1 MNIDE
6 IKPRSF
12 NPQVDPTD
20 LVRFANPEIV
30 QEVLASRPPGF
41 IESVDKMQQSIN
53 TGFVQASN
61 LPGLLWGGKYSKP
74 KPPKDATDAAFQ
86 GIGAA
91 AEMGMELFGIS
102 KLLVTSGAMPLGKAL
117 FPRLARPAMEFGAQE
132 ATKQVRLGATEK
144 IHGVDA
150 GYEGA
155 KAVADSMALGFLLGL
170 GGVVA
175 GEGAKGVV
183 KVWNKLTGAEQR
195 AALKTLGLKTGSGV
209 QDILDAYENQ
219 RILYDPVLW
228 QGRAGA
234 AAMTSRPGAAEAAAF
249 STKMAKEVAGKFN
262 QIINARD
269 VLIGGSIK
277 QLVLSASTK
286 GLIKESGVTPSM
298 VSKLGRAEWAKWY
311 LETISQDTGVPA
323 LSTNPS
329 LNNLTRSTIVSMVKS
344 QEKASEKLVDIA
356 LSGGNLASVN
366 RINPW
371 LSFRHM
377 IDSFEQKTGVPVAH
391 YTRRM
396 MRGTAAT
403 DRSVE
408 QEFYGLIKPSEVA
421 RISTK
426 DNSDIAKYLFSAE
439 TRAKVEKVITPEALS
454 MAKRLEGLLQ
464 GSAAKDIQQQV
475 FYRWEEQGKVP
486 ANIRRIAARE
496 AIKLDATGKVA
507 SLPGIE
513 SVTYKLARKKLG
525 KKELSEYVS
534 SLGDEEKATA
544 LAFFASPE
552 VSGLL
557 KNYAKDT
564 LKAGK
569 AAHASGKLKEW
580 LATQPAWGI
589 RQRYYMSDMN
599 KFDIID
605 EGLSKLGLSALT
617 APRTGE
623 GIGGTLVHESLARK
637 SPEATMKGGSVI
649 KNIFSHMQ
657 RVRAANAIHDD
668 AKIIADRLN
677 SVGVSDKD
685 KYVLQQVIDNVLHR
699 SAQIDRPFEVA
710 AKAKG
715 WFWKTRLS
723 YIMRPGAVASITVR
737 DLAQAAAYGPFATS
751 LKTMA
756 KLPLSAMRYV
766 ASTITKGRSLEE
778 VDLEMAKRFETVF
791 QEYVSQ
797 KRSKYLEQLMIE
809 SARIA
814 SDYKGVPGLKMAS
827 NLLERTGG
835 LYPLSD
841 ELQRSSLWIAQYS
854 TTKKAALDMAA
865 GKITTDKFIKIAG
878 GRTMSPQQRLELVN
892 ILKAG
897 NADDVAE
904 YAATSVVDD
913 VLFRYRVAEKA
924 GVEQTVEERVLMGLY
939 QFPRGTEEL
948 VYSRGI
954 KPMVQGWESGDM
966 KQAFAGMM
974 NIVKGTISS
983 GAVKGLSKALWG
995 MRTYGVISEVLGGY
1009 QLLDPGT
1016 GTLMNVLD
1024 YTNEQWSQY
1033 NTGKIG
1039 KAQLADRVFEA
1050 WWKPFEI
1057 HCLPFVVEIENA
1069 YESAHDVAGV
1079 NIYRSVRN
1087 RIAKLTGLDER
1098 KYKKV
1103 ERTLKEKTV
1112 HAILG
1117 RYEYPVK
1124 KEEKGGW
1131 GAESGWKK

>member
-30 QEVLASRPPGF
+30 QEVLASKPPGF
-41 IESVDKMQQSIN
+41 IESVDKIQQSMN
-53 TGFVQASN
+53 TGFVQASQ
-61 LPGLLWGGKYSKP
+61 LPKLLWGDKYSEP
-74 KPPKDATDAAFQ
+74 KPPKDATDAAFR

-91 AEMGMELFGIS
+91 AEMGLELFGIS

-117 FPRLARPAMEFGAQE
+117 FPRLARPAVEFGAQE
-132 ATKQVRLGATEK
+132 ATKQVRLGAAEA

-150 GYEGA
+150 GYKGA
-155 KAVADSMALGFLLGL
+155 EAVADSMALGFLIGL

-175 GEGAKGVV
+175 TGGAKGAVR
-183 KVWNKLTGAEQR
+183 VWNKLTGAEQR
-195 AALKTLGLKTGSGV
+195 AALRTLGLGRDASI
-209 QDILDAYENQ
+209 QDVLSAYEDQ
-219 RILYDPVLW
+219 RFLYDPVLW

-234 AAMTSRPGAAEAAAF
+234 AAMTSRPGAAEAAKY
-249 STKMAKEVAGKFN
+249 SMEMAKKTADKFS
-262 QIINARD
+262 QIIDARD
-269 VLIGGSIK
+269 FLIGGSIK
-277 QLVLSASTK
+277 QLILSSSAK
-286 GLIKESGVTPSM
+286 AAVAKSGITPSM

-311 LETISQDTGVPA
+311 LETISQETGVPA
-323 LSTNPS
+323 LATNPS
-329 LNNLTRSTIVSMVKS
+329 LNVMTRNTVVSMIKS
-344 QEKASEKLVDIA
+344 QEKSSRELVDLA
-356 LSGGNLASVN
+356 LQGGNLASVN

-377 IDSFEQKTGVPVAH
+377 MDSFEQKTGVPVSH
-391 YTRRM
+391 LTRRM
-396 MRGTAAT
+396 MKNTAAT

-408 QEFYGLIKPSEVA
+408 KEFYDAIKVSEVA
-421 RISTK
+421 SISAK
-426 DNSDIAKYLFSAE
+426 DNADIASYLWSSE
-439 TRAKVEKVITPEALS
+439 TRAGVESKMTPEALS
-454 MAKRLEGLLQ
+454 VAKRIEGMLQ
-464 GSAAKDIQQQV
+464 GSAAKDIQEQV

-496 AIKLDATGKVA
+496 AIKLDTTGKVA

-513 SVTYKLARKKLG
+513 NVTYKLARRKLG
-525 KKELSEYVS
+525 KKELGEYIS
-534 SLGDEEKATA
+534 SLGDDDKATA

-552 VSGLL
+552 TQSTL

-564 LKAGK
+564 LNAGK
-569 AAHASGKLKEW
+569 AAHAAGKLKKW
-580 LATQPAWGI
+580 IATQPPWGI
-589 RQRYYMSDMN
+589 RQRYYMSDLD
-599 KFDIID
+599 KFDLID
-605 EGLSKLGLSALT
+605 EGMSKMGLSALN
-617 APRTGE
+617 APRAGE
-623 GIGGTLVHESLARK
+623 GIGGTLVHESLSRK
-637 SPEATMKGGSVI
+637 SPQAHMKSGSVI
-649 KNIFSHMQ
+649 KNVFSHMQ

-668 AKIIADRLN
+668 AKIIGERFN
-677 SVGVSDKD
+677 SVGITDEDRRVMQL
-685 KYVLQQVIDNVLHR
+685 VLDNVLHR
-699 SAQIDRPFEVA
+699 SSIVDPPFKIA

-723 YIMRPGAVASITVR
+723 LLMRPAKVASMTVR
-737 DLAQAAAYGPFATS
+737 DIFQSAAYGPFATT
-751 LKTMA
+751 LKTMNRM
-756 KLPLSAMRYV
+756 PLSAMRYV
-766 ASTITKGRSLEE
+766 MSAVTKGKSLEE
-778 VDLEMAKRFETVF
+778 VDPEMAKRFGTVF

-797 KRSKYLEQLMIE
+797 KRSKYLEHLMIE

-814 SDYKGVPGLKMAS
+814 SDYKGIPGLKKAS
-827 NLLERTGG
+827 TLLERTGG

-841 ELQRSSLWIAQYS
+841 ELQRSTLWIAQYS
-854 TTKKAALDMAA
+854 ATKKAATDLAA
-865 GKITTDKFIKIAG
+865 GKITMDKFMKTAG
-878 GRTMSPQQRLELVN
+878 GRTMSPQQRLELIN
-892 ILKAG
+892 IFKVG
-897 NADDVAE
+897 NVDDVAE
-904 YAATSVVDD
+904 YVATSVTDD

-924 GVEQTVEERVLMGLY
+924 GVEQTVDERVLMGLY
-939 QFPRGTEEL
+939 QFPRGTSEL
-948 VYSRGI
+948 VYTRGI

-966 KQAFAGMM
+966 KQAFEGMM
-974 NIVKGTISS
+974 NLVKGTISS

-995 MRTYGVISEVLGGY
+995 MRTYGIVSEVLGGY

-1033 NTGKIG
+1033 NTGKIN

-1103 ERTLKEKTV
+1103 ERSLKEKTV

-1117 RYEYPVK
+1117 HYEYPAK
-1124 KEEKGGW
+1124 KEKR
-1131 GAESGWKK
+1131 SGWER